1 METIMAEPA
10 FLLPSATATIA
21 ARSNP
26 AAGARRAAAP
36 ARLRCRVEPAADQPP
51 SDQSGA
57 APQGEEDEA
66 IDYTGFSMVGVAG

>member
-36 ARLRCRVEPAADQPP
+36 ARLHCRVEATADQP
-51 SDQSGA
+51 A
-57 APQGEEDEA
+57 APQSEDEA